1 MASNEVKAHPPQAD
15 KNCKLEL
22 SRIIEKWGFLGLIL
36 GVDVGFWGENGY
48 WGVKIQWLGKTGK
61 AKTFEN
67 V

>member
-1 MASNEVKAHPPQAD
+1 VK
-15 KNCKLEL
+15 
-22 SRIIEKWGFLGLIL
+22 KWGFLGLIL

-67 V
+67 VRKRLKIFENF